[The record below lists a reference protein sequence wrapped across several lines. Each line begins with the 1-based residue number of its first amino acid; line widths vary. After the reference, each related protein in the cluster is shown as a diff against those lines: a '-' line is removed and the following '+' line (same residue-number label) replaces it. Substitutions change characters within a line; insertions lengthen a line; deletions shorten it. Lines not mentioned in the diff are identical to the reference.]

1 MVNAVGHAT
10 NLTRLQA
17 QEQADGSSGTP
28 PNYEGRIG
36 LDPIL
41 LDVERLVTALV
52 TGVFELS
59 NMRVHQ
65 NLLLHHIGRSM
76 ARSAVLLRELCN
88 MARRAYRPADLLEIS
103 WRDLQWAEIQ
113 RRASPSQREELPV
126 REEVVEDDAGVISSV
141 IVPTLA
147 PVTEDAMEEKA
158 RRHPASG
165 PSPLCTTT
173 RKSPAAHNGTVHIH
187 WTAPEPRE

>member
-10 NLTRLQA
+10 NLTRLQV

-41 LDVERLVTALV
+41 LDVERLVAALE
-52 TGVFELS
+52 TGVFKLS
-59 NMRVHQ
+59 NTRVHQ

-88 MARRAYRPADLLEIS
+88 MAGRAYRPANLQEIS
-103 WRDLQWAEIQ
+103 WRDLQWVEIQ

-147 PVTEDAMEEKA
+147 PVTEDAMEE
-158 RRHPASG
+158 SE
-165 PSPLCTTT
+165 S
-173 RKSPAAHNGTVHIH
+173 TVGSSDN
-187 WTAPEPRE
+187 